1 MENTEKQLSLP
12 ANAVT
17 DKGAIVPVRVFISQK
32 FGRTVVKGESTKQV
46 VEALIASGV
55 HKDAIKDA
63 RKELDGI
70 RGEAYRQ
77 YNVINGAF
85 AADPSYR
92 KTMKMWKNNKGETCA
107 TTQYRKER
115 SLATSAVARL
125 QAEIVEL
132 KAKLAALPA

>member
-1 MENTEKQLSLP
+1 MNNEKQLALP

-17 DKGAIVPVRVFISQK
+17 DKGALVPVRVFISQK
-32 FGRTVVKGESTKQV
+32 FGRTLAKGESTKQV

-55 HKDAIKDA
+55 HKDAIKAA

-70 RGEAYRQ
+70 RHEAYRQ
-77 YNVINGAF
+77 YNIVNGAF

-92 KTMKMWKNNKGETCA
+92 KTMKVWQNAKGETCA

-115 SLATSAVARL
+115 SLATSALARA